1 MNVDAFADRLA
12 KVRHRF
18 VSTIEGKIRD
28 AFETVPRLAATAPA
42 AAADVA
48 AAYRAMHGI
57 VGIGPSVGFAATGH
71 AARQA
76 EEVLRGP
83 HRDGRGLTSDEMSLL
98 MTRLHALR
106 ETASRE
112 LQFFHT
118 V

>member
-48 AAYRAMHGI
+48 RCTVSSASGRRSGSLRPAMPPVKPKRFC
-57 VGIGPSVGFAATGH
+57 VGRIAT
-71 AARQA
+71 AVA
-76 EEVLRGP
+76 
-83 HRDGRGLTSDEMSLL
+83 
-98 MTRLHALR
+98 
-106 ETASRE
+106 
-112 LQFFHT
+112 
-118 V
+118 